1 VRNVAFIRN
10 VMVGRAVR
18 TQPVLREAFD
28 RFGGRDVVSALATGN
43 IVSSS
48 DDAMNVATNAS
59 GRLRSRHGLDEPV
72 VVCALDFLRAV
83 AAGNPFSVAPDE
95 DSYCQCMPCATK
107 PRSLVGAF
115 PSNRRSTI
123 CVYFGSSDH
132 RIIGSSELRHPVSP
146 E

>member
-1 VRNVAFIRN
+1 MAPGRTAVRNVAFIRN

-43 IVSSS
+43 IVFSS
-48 DDAMNVATNAS
+48 DGTMNVATNAS
-59 GRLRSRHGLDEPV
+59 GWLRSRHGLDEPV
-72 VVCALDFLRAV
+72 VVCALDSLRAV

-95 DSYCQCMPCATK
+95 DSYWQCMPCATK

-123 CVYFGSSDH
+123 CVYFGSS
-132 RIIGSSELRHPVSP
+132 ELRHP
-146 E
+146 